1 MQLYSFIYVVCL
13 LMMIQGGGPVLER
26 DERCF
31 VDGGEMVTRKHLCAH
46 TQSLSQASY
55 FLGKI
60 FSPKHRY
67 PHFHSRVYHLHMA
80 PTCTQFSSFKKTCTQ
95 FTAEEPGT
103 GRGKLIEWG
112 SESSQ
117 YSILCWVGAIA
128 QYTSTQF

>member
-1 MQLYSFIYVVCL
+1 
-13 LMMIQGGGPVLER
+13 MIQGGGPVLDR

-60 FSPKHRY
+60 FSRKHRY

-80 PTCTQFSSFKKTCTQ
+80 PNARNLVRSKKHARNLLQ
-95 FTAEEPGT
+95 
-103 GRGKLIEWG
+103 K
-112 SESSQ
+112 SQ
-117 YSILCWVGAIA
+117 EQGGGN
-128 QYTSTQF
+128 